1 MKLPFELVVFDMS
14 GTTVRDQNEVMK
26 AFLEAA
32 NKYELNTDP
41 ERINQMM
48 GWSKIDVF
56 RKLWEEKLERGH
68 PEIEIRSQKSLQ
80 YFKKVLHN
88 WYLENPA
95 QANVGVEELFKW
107 LKEKNVKIA
116 LTTGFYR
123 EVTDLILRQLGWDVG
138 LNRNNIGNSA
148 SIIQVS
154 ISSDEV
160 ENGRP
165 EPDMI
170 YKAMKTF
177 KIEDPKKVIKIG
189 DTPSDLIAGK
199 KAGCL
204 LSLGITSGTH
214 SEEALKEY
222 PNDGLIYSMTQFRS
236 IIFNKLEL
244 EHSILA

>member
-14 GTTVRDQNEVMK
+14 GTTVKDQNEVME
-26 AFLEAA
+26 AFLAA
-32 NKYELNTDP
+32 ASKYDLNTDP
-41 ERINQMM
+41 KKINQMM

-56 RKLWEEKLERGH
+56 RKLWEEKLEEGH
-68 PEIEIRSQKSLQ
+68 PEIEIRSKKALQ
-80 YFKKVLHN
+80 YFKQVLHN

-95 QANVGVEELFKW
+95 QANVGVEELFQW
-107 LKEKNVKIA
+107 LKENGVKIA

-123 EVTDLILRQLGWDVG
+123 EVTDLLLRQLGWDVG
-138 LNRNNIGNSA
+138 LNGNHIGNGA

-177 KIEDPKKVIKIG
+177 GIEDPKKVIKIG
-189 DTPSDLIAGK
+189 DTPSDLIAGR

-214 SEEALKEY
+214 SEEALSQY
-222 PNDGLIYSMTQFRS
+222 PNDGLIFAMTQFKS
-236 IIFNKLEL
+236 TILQKLEL
-244 EHSILA
+244 ENSSLV